1 MRNAQPSWMVC
12 ARTPSSTCPE
22 QVKAPLAS
30 PDASERRQPPERRH
44 RRSDAE
50 LRKQRE
56 ALKRQWEARQLRQ
69 GDAGTSADDWRTTM
83 AQAQRRQS
91 DTLVTM
97 SSVKT
102 PAGVSDSDIAR
113 RAYQLYEE
121 RGGGHGHDVDDWLQ
135 AERELRR
142 ALPSTAA

>member
-22 QVKAPLAS
+22 QVEASLAS
-30 PDASERRQPPERRH
+30 PDTSERRQPPERR
-44 RRSDAE
+44 RLRSDAE

-56 ALKRQWEARQLRQ
+56 ALKRQWEARQRRQ
-69 GDAGTSADDWRTTM
+69 GDAGTGADDWRTTM
-83 AQAQRRQS
+83 AHSQRRQT

-97 SSVKT
+97 SNVKT
-102 PAGVSDSDIAR
+102 PAVASDSDIAR

-121 RGGGHGHDVDDWLQ
+121 RGGGHGHDLDDWLQ
-135 AERELRR
+135 AERELRP
-142 ALPSTAA
+142 ALTS